1 MESPTFW
8 LVVGFVGQALFTM
21 RFLIQ
26 WLQSERL
33 QQSIVPT
40 AFWYFSLAG
49 GLTLLVYSIHRRDPV
64 FITGQG
70 AGTFIYLRNL
80 YFIHKNKSAKA
91 AAMTP
96 PAPPES
102 IP

>member
-8 LVVGFVGQALFTM
+8 LIVGFVGQALFTM

-26 WLQSERL
+26 WLHSERL
-33 QQSIVPT
+33 RRSIVPT

-64 FITGQG
+64 FITGQA

-80 YFIHKNKSAKA
+80 YFIRRGNSTKA
-91 AAMTP
+91 AAM
-96 PAPPES
+96 APPDS
-102 IP
+102 PS

>member
-1 MESPTFW
+1 MNSPTFW

-33 QQSIVPT
+33 RQSIVPT

-49 GLTLLVYSIHRRDPV
+49 GLTLLTYSIHRRDPV
-64 FITGQG
+64 FITGQA
-70 AGTFIYLRNL
+70 AGTLIYLRNL
-80 YFIHKNKSAKA
+80 YFIHKGKSAKTS
-91 AAMTP
+91 AMTP
-96 PAPPES
+96 PESAP
-102 IP
+102 